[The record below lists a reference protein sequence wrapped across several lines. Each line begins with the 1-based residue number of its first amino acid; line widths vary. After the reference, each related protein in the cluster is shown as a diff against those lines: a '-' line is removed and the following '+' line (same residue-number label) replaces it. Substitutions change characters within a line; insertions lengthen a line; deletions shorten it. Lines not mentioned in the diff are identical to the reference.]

1 MINLD
6 DLVSLC
12 PGLRAESAEPLAFR
26 AVIALQRRHSP
37 RVKLSGL
44 VRGMKLRDALTWKE
58 RSAALAALE
67 DFNRVTE
74 EGAEALA
81 LAIAGRGCGWTVKR
95 RLQSRLS
102 EGADWLLKSDDD
114 EVILEVGGT
123 DEGDLEALH
132 KRKVHQARAAAWP
145 EGTVRAVCVVR
156 FLEPKVL
163 FWSSDGPG

>member
-1 MINLD
+1 MTPELRQSIATRARGLQLRMPPGMTLD
-6 DLVSLC
+6 VVPVATEAKSLFEERADE
-12 PGLRAESAEPLAFR
+12 LRSR
-26 AVIALQRRHSP
+26 
-37 RVKLSGL
+37 
-44 VRGMKLRDALTWKE
+44 W
-58 RSAALAALE
+58 
-67 DFNRVTE
+67 
-74 EGAEALA
+74 LA

-102 EGADWLLKSDDD
+102 EGADWLLKSGDD

-145 EGTVRAVCVVR
+145 EGTVRAACVVR